1 MSESRSKPRNR
12 SESEDQLFE
21 GMVSADVLQTAVSLV
36 EAVVDEC
43 HCYFEDDGLR
53 IPAMDPA
60 TVAAIDL
67 TLKADAFESYETDG
81 AHVGVNVPRLS
92 DIVGMADRDQLI
104 SLTLDAETRK
114 LVIHIDEL
122 TYTLALLD
130 PETVRSPPD
139 QSNFEFEI
147 TGHVVTKSED
157 ISRAV
162 TAADMV
168 SSHVTLGIDAEQEL
182 FYAEADGD
190 TDDISLAIPADDLT
204 DFRAGEAHSL
214 FSIDYLS
221 AIDRA
226 MPRDLDVELELG
238 VGIPLA
244 MHHSFAEGAGAVD
257 YLVCPRIARS

>member
-1 MSESRSKPRNR
+1 MRESSPKRQH
-12 SESEDQLFE
+12 EGSEDTLFE
-21 GMVSADVLQTAVSLV
+21 GVVNADVMRTAVTMV

-43 HCYFEDDGLR
+43 HLYFDDDGLR
-53 IPAMDPA
+53 IPATDPA

-67 TLKADAFESYETDG
+67 TLTRDAFESYETDC
-81 AHVGVNVPRLS
+81 AHVGVNVSRLG

-114 LVIHIDEL
+114 LVIRLGEL

-139 QSNFEFEI
+139 RSNFEFEF
-147 TGHVVTKSED
+147 TGELVTDAET

-162 TAADMV
+162 TAAEMV
-168 SSHVTLGIDAEQEL
+168 SSYVTFGIDAEREL
-182 FYAEADGD
+182 FYAEAGGD
-190 TDDISLAIPADDLT
+190 TDDVSLALPADELAEFTPGD
-204 DFRAGEAHSL
+204 AHSL

-226 MPRDLDVELELG
+226 MPRGLDVTLELG
-238 VGIPLA
+238 DDVPLS
-244 MHHSFAEGAGAVD
+244 MHHSFAEGAGSID
-257 YLVCPRIARS
+257 YLVSPRIARN

>member
-1 MSESRSKPRNR
+1 MSETSSKPRH
-12 SESEDQLFE
+12 SSDGDSLFE
-21 GMVSADVLQTAVSLV
+21 GVVSADVMQTTVSLV
-36 EAVVDEC
+36 EALVDEC
-43 HCYFEDDGLR
+43 HLYFDDDGIH

-67 TLKADAFESYETDG
+67 ILKPDAFESYETDG
-81 AHVGVNVPRLS
+81 AHVGVNVPRFS
-92 DIVGMADRDQLI
+92 DIVGMAERDQLI

-114 LVIHIDEL
+114 LVIRIGEL

-139 QSNFEFEI
+139 RSNVEFES
-147 TGHVVTKSED
+147 TGEVVTDAET

-168 SSHVTLGIDAEQEL
+168 SSHVTLGIDAEEEL

-190 TDDISLAIPADDLT
+190 TDDVSLAVPADDL
-204 DFRAGEAHSL
+204 AGFTPGDAHAL

-238 VGIPLA
+238 VDIPLA
-244 MHHSFAEGAGAVD
+244 MHHSFAEGAGVVD
-257 YLVCPRIARS
+257 YLVSPRIARS